1 MDGHRRLDRLEPTT
15 QFEASGACRTDK
27 DSAVV
32 VDSQRRVNGVR
43 KLRIADST
51 IMLCIPRLPAAVL
64 IGLRIAEILTA
75 PRARRERER
84 SFVTLQESLR

>member
-1 MDGHRRLDRLEPTT
+1 MDGHRRLNRLEPTT
-15 QFEASGACRTDK
+15 HFEVSGACRTDK

-32 VDSQRRVNGVR
+32 SDPQRRVNGVR

-51 IMLCIPRLPAAVL
+51 IMLCIPRLSAAVL
-64 IGLRIAEILTA
+64 IGLRITEILTA

-84 SFVTLQESLR
+84 SFVTLQENLR

>member
-1 MDGHRRLDRLEPTT
+1 MDGHRRLDRREPTT
-15 QFEASGACRTDK
+15 YFEASGACRTDK

-32 VDSQRRVNGVR
+32 VDSQRRLNAAR
-43 KLRIADST
+43 SRHST

-64 IGLRIAEILTA
+64 IGLRITEILTA